1 MRISDWSSDVCSSD
15 LTPSRRNPLLRFLA
29 QFNNTLIYVLLAGA
43 LAASLLDHMIDAA
56 VIVAVVIVNAII
68 GYIQEGKAEQA
79 LEAIQRMIAPKASVI
94 REGVR
99 QTIPV
104 SDIVSGDLVL
114 IEAGDRVPA
123 DLRLLHARRLLID
136 EALLTGESVAAE
148 KHEAVLPEETVLAD
162 RQNMAFSGTL
172 VAAGQ
177 ANGIVVATGV
187 HTQIGRIS
195 TLIQSVEVMATPLL
209 TQIDQFARRFTWFV
223 LAGGLALFVFAVVVR
238 SYDWI
243 DALIAIV
250 ALAVGIVPEGLQFGR
265 AHV

>member
-15 LTPSRRNPLLRFLA
+15 L
-29 QFNNTLIYVLLAGA
+29 
-43 LAASLLDHMIDAA
+43 
-56 VIVAVVIVNAII
+56 
-68 GYIQEGKAEQA
+68 
-79 LEAIQRMIAPKASVI
+79 KASVI

-162 RQNMAFSGTL
+162 RQNMALSGTL

-177 ANGIVVATGV
+177 ANGIVVATGA
-187 HTQIGRIS
+187 HHKIGRES
-195 TLIQSVEVMATPLL
+195 E
-209 TQIDQFARRFTWFV
+209 DARLGTKC
-223 LAGGLALFVFAVVVR
+223 
-238 SYDWI
+238 
-243 DALIAIV
+243 
-250 ALAVGIVPEGLQFGR
+250 GR
-265 AHV
+265 K

>member
-15 LTPSRRNPLLRFLA
+15 L
-29 QFNNTLIYVLLAGA
+29 
-43 LAASLLDHMIDAA
+43 

-79 LEAIQRMIAPKASVI
+79 LEAIQQMIAPKASVI

-99 QTIPV
+99 QTTPV

-136 EALLTGESVAAE
+136 EALLTE
-148 KHEAVLPEETVLAD
+148 
-162 RQNMAFSGTL
+162 
-172 VAAGQ
+172 
-177 ANGIVVATGV
+177 I
-187 HTQIGRIS
+187 
-195 TLIQSVEVMATPLL
+195 
-209 TQIDQFARRFTWFV
+209 
-223 LAGGLALFVFAVVVR
+223 
-238 SYDWI
+238 
-243 DALIAIV
+243 
-250 ALAVGIVPEGLQFGR
+250 GR

>member
-1 MRISDWSSDVCSSD
+1 MSAPVDLEEMRWHALSSSEIARVLDVD
-15 LTPSRRNPLLRFLA
+15 LTGLSHGEVDRQVACFGPNALPKASRRSPLLRFLA

-43 LAASLLDHMIDAA
+43 LAAALLDHMIDAA

-79 LEAIQRMIAPKASVI
+79 LEAIQQMIAPKASVI

-104 SDIVSGDLVL
+104 SEIVPGDLVL

-148 KHEAVLPEETVLAD
+148 KHETVLPEETVLAD

-177 ANGIVVATGV
+177 ANGIVVATGT

-195 TLIQSVEVMATPLL
+195 SLIQSVP
-209 TQIDQFARRFTWFV
+209 RRTC
-223 LAGGLALFVFAVVVR
+223 VR
-238 SYDWI
+238 SSAW
-243 DALIAIV
+243 
-250 ALAVGIVPEGLQFGR
+250 R
-265 AHV
+265 